1 MKSYETLRDAVLQLG
16 AVLTSENLY
25 PETNQSGFCDFSA
38 KDGSIFRLVWDGT
51 EGCGYLQSMTADKLW
66 KDLSPMVMEVSN
78 DNEERMVKWLKLA
91 KKLTKGAAKPTVK
104 TAKKT
109 PVKKVVA
116 KKAAAKED
124 LEDIKLVKKRAKGPF
139 IKVNQADL

>member
-1 MKSYETLRDAVLQLG
+1 MTEYEILRNVLQSLG
-16 AVLTSENLY
+16 AVLTDEKLY
-25 PETNQSGFCDFSA
+25 PDSFDSAYGDFTA
-38 KDGSIFRLVWDGT
+38 KDGSTFRLVWDGT
-51 EGCGYLQSMTADKLW
+51 QGCGYLQSMTADKLW
-66 KDLSPMVMEVSN
+66 KDLSPMVLDVSD

-91 KKLTKGAAKPTVK
+91 KKLTKGATKPAVK
-104 TAKKT
+104 TAKKAL
-109 PVKKVVA
+109 VKKVVA